1 MQILQVPG
9 IGFFA
14 TFCGPLLFSRT
25 ITALLTHR
33 AAARK
38 PAKISLEHLS
48 SFCLLLLPMKAL
60 RIVFVLLL
68 IALLAGAAWWFRTH
82 EESAPLT
89 RAWGNVDTRQIS
101 LAFEASGRILELRP
115 EEGSPVKAG
124 EMIGKLDTEAL
135 RIERDRAQ
143 AELERALAQAS
154 LSREGY
160 RAEDIEAQR
169 AQTLAL
175 QSRFELAR
183 RTYVR
188 QKELARANVSS
199 QQNLDDAELS
209 LEASR
214 RELKASEAQLHALE
228 AGLRPQEVAAAE
240 AASRFARAA
249 VASLDY
255 QIEKASVLIAP
266 ADGIIRTRLAEPGDM
281 ASPARTIYQLSIVSP
296 KWIRTYVTENQLGLV
311 KEGAEAVIST
321 DTIGEVKARVAW
333 ISSTAEFTPKT
344 VQTAE
349 LRTALVYE
357 VRLEADDP
365 ENRLR
370 LGQPVTVDFIPGN

>member
-1 MQILQVPG
+1 
-9 IGFFA
+9 
-14 TFCGPLLFSRT
+14 
-25 ITALLTHR
+25 
-33 AAARK
+33 
-38 PAKISLEHLS
+38 
-48 SFCLLLLPMKAL
+48 MKAL

-82 EESAPLT
+82 EESAPFT

-101 LAFEASGRILELRP
+101 LAFEASGRILELLP
-115 EEGSPVKAG
+115 EEGAPVKAG

-183 RTYVR
+183 RTFVR

-240 AASRFARAA
+240 AASRSARAA

-266 ADGIIRTRLAEPGDM
+266 ADGIIRTRLAEPGGM

>member
-1 MQILQVPG
+1 
-9 IGFFA
+9 
-14 TFCGPLLFSRT
+14 
-25 ITALLTHR
+25 
-33 AAARK
+33 
-38 PAKISLEHLS
+38 
-48 SFCLLLLPMKAL
+48 MKAL

-82 EESAPLT
+82 EESAPFT

-101 LAFEASGRILELRP
+101 LAFEASGRILELLP
-115 EEGSPVKAG
+115 EEGAPVKAG

-154 LSREGY
+154 LSREDY

-183 RTYVR
+183 RTFVR

-240 AASRFARAA
+240 AASRSARAA

>member
-1 MQILQVPG
+1 
-9 IGFFA
+9 
-14 TFCGPLLFSRT
+14 
-25 ITALLTHR
+25 
-33 AAARK
+33 
-38 PAKISLEHLS
+38 
-48 SFCLLLLPMKAL
+48 MKAL

-82 EESAPLT
+82 EESAPFT

-101 LAFEASGRILELRP
+101 LAFEASGRILELLP
-115 EEGSPVKAG
+115 EEGAPVKAG

-183 RTYVR
+183 RTFVR

-240 AASRFARAA
+240 AASRSARAA

>member
-1 MQILQVPG
+1 
-9 IGFFA
+9 
-14 TFCGPLLFSRT
+14 
-25 ITALLTHR
+25 
-33 AAARK
+33 
-38 PAKISLEHLS
+38 
-48 SFCLLLLPMKAL
+48 MKAL

-82 EESAPLT
+82 EESAPFT

-101 LAFEASGRILELRP
+101 LAFEASGRILELLP
-115 EEGSPVKAG
+115 EEGAPVKAG

-183 RTYVR
+183 RTFVR

-240 AASRFARAA
+240 AASRSARAA
-249 VASLDY
+249 VVSLDY

>member
-1 MQILQVPG
+1 
-9 IGFFA
+9 
-14 TFCGPLLFSRT
+14 
-25 ITALLTHR
+25 
-33 AAARK
+33 
-38 PAKISLEHLS
+38 
-48 SFCLLLLPMKAL
+48 MKAL

>member
-1 MQILQVPG
+1 
-9 IGFFA
+9 
-14 TFCGPLLFSRT
+14 
-25 ITALLTHR
+25 
-33 AAARK
+33 
-38 PAKISLEHLS
+38 
-48 SFCLLLLPMKAL
+48 MKAL
-60 RIVFVLLL
+60 RIAFVLVL
-68 IALLAGAAWWFRTH
+68 IALLAGTAWWLRNH
-82 EESAPLT
+82 EDKAPLT

-101 LAFEASGRILELRP
+101 LAFEASGRILKLGP
-115 EEGSPVKAG
+115 QEGAPVKAG
-124 EMIGKLDTEAL
+124 EIIGKLDTEAL

-143 AELERALAQAS
+143 AELERAEAQAS

-160 RAEDIEAQR
+160 RAEDIE
-169 AQTLAL
+169 
-175 QSRFELAR
+175 AR

-199 QQNLDDAELS
+199 RQNLDDAEMS
-209 LEASR
+209 LEAAR

-228 AGLRPQEVAAAE
+228 SGLRPQEVASAE
-240 AASRFARAA
+240 AAAKSAQAA

-255 QIEKASVLIAP
+255 QIEKASILKAP

-281 ASPARTIYQLSIVSP
+281 ASPSRTIYQLSIVSP

-311 KEGAEAVIST
+311 KEGAEALIST
-321 DTIGEVKARVAW
+321 DTIGSLNARVSW

-357 VRLEADDP
+357 VRLEAADP

-370 LGQPVTVDFIPGN
+370 LGQPVTVDFIPGK

>member
-1 MQILQVPG
+1 
-9 IGFFA
+9 
-14 TFCGPLLFSRT
+14 
-25 ITALLTHR
+25 
-33 AAARK
+33 
-38 PAKISLEHLS
+38 
-48 SFCLLLLPMKAL
+48 MKAL
-60 RIVFVLLL
+60 RIAFVLVL
-68 IALLAGAAWWFRTH
+68 IALLAGTAWWLRNH
-82 EESAPLT
+82 EDKAPLT

-101 LAFEASGRILELRP
+101 LAFEASGRILKLGP
-115 EEGSPVKAG
+115 QEGAPVKAG
-124 EMIGKLDTEAL
+124 EIIGKLDTEAL

-143 AELERALAQAS
+143 AELERVEAQAS

-175 QSRFELAR
+175 QSRLELAR

-199 QQNLDDAELS
+199 RQNLDDAEMS
-209 LEASR
+209 LEAAR

-228 AGLRPQEVAAAE
+228 SGLRPQEVASAE
-240 AASRFARAA
+240 AAAKSAQAA

-255 QIEKASVLIAP
+255 QIEKASILKAP

-281 ASPARTIYQLSIVSP
+281 ASPSRTIYQLSIVSP

-311 KEGAEAVIST
+311 KEGAEALIST
-321 DTIGEVKARVAW
+321 DTIGSLNARVSW

-357 VRLEADDP
+357 VRLEAADP

-370 LGQPVTVDFIPGN
+370 LGQPVTVDFIPGK

>member
-1 MQILQVPG
+1 
-9 IGFFA
+9 
-14 TFCGPLLFSRT
+14 
-25 ITALLTHR
+25 
-33 AAARK
+33 
-38 PAKISLEHLS
+38 
-48 SFCLLLLPMKAL
+48 MKAL

-82 EESAPLT
+82 EESAPFT

-101 LAFEASGRILELRP
+101 LAFEASGRILELLP
-115 EEGSPVKAG
+115 EEGAPVKAG

-183 RTYVR
+183 RTFVR

-240 AASRFARAA
+240 AASRSARAA

-266 ADGIIRTRLAEPGDM
+266 AGGIIRTRLAEPGDM

>member
-1 MQILQVPG
+1 
-9 IGFFA
+9 
-14 TFCGPLLFSRT
+14 
-25 ITALLTHR
+25 
-33 AAARK
+33 
-38 PAKISLEHLS
+38 
-48 SFCLLLLPMKAL
+48 MKAL
-60 RIVFVLLL
+60 RIAFVLVL
-68 IALLAGAAWWFRTH
+68 IALLAGTAWWLRNH
-82 EESAPLT
+82 EDKAPLT

-101 LAFEASGRILELRP
+101 LAFEASGRILKLGP
-115 EEGSPVKAG
+115 QEGAPVKAG
-124 EMIGKLDTEAL
+124 EIIGKLDTEAL

-143 AELERALAQAS
+143 AELERAEAQAS

-175 QSRFELAR
+175 QSRLELAR

-188 QKELARANVSS
+188 QKELVRANVSS
-199 QQNLDDAELS
+199 RQNLDDAEMS
-209 LEASR
+209 LEAAR

-228 AGLRPQEVAAAE
+228 SGLRPQEVASAE
-240 AASRFARAA
+240 AAAKSAQAA

-255 QIEKASVLIAP
+255 QIEKASILKAP

-281 ASPARTIYQLSIVSP
+281 ASPSRTIYQLSIVSP

-311 KEGAEAVIST
+311 KEGAEALIST
-321 DTIGEVKARVAW
+321 DTIGSLNARVSW

-357 VRLEADDP
+357 VRLEAADP

-370 LGQPVTVDFIPGN
+370 LGQPVTVDFIPGK